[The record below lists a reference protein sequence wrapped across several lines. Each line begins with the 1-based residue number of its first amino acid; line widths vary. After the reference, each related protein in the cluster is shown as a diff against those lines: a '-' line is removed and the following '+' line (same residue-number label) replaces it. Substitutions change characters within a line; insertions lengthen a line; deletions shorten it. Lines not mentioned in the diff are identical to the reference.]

1 MMRDRGGP
9 VLKDCALQSPGSSFV
24 VATRA
29 APGIETMRAM
39 FFGHAFSS
47 HRHDTYAI
55 GVTALG
61 VQTFRYRGETR
72 RSTGGRAFV
81 LHPDEA
87 HDGRAGD
94 ERGFGYAI
102 AYIEPSLI
110 LAASDGRG
118 LPFVRTPVVD
128 DTRFVQTVEAILSGA
143 DDLSDD
149 VAATCAIAA
158 LTDALWRVAGSSVP
172 SEVRLRLASLHAV
185 RDALLAANGERVS
198 VAELERIANL
208 SRWELARQFRRAFG
222 VSPYRFHVMRRLE
235 HARRRIAAGARLAD
249 AALECGFADQS
260 HFTRHFRG
268 AYGMSPGRWRCL
280 ANGMKPAVQSA
291 ASWSRTA
298 PPTRARSAM

>member
-1 MMRDRGGP
+1 MGPMMRDRGGC
-9 VLKDCALQSPGSSFV
+9 VLNDCARQSQGSSFV

-39 FFGHAFSS
+39 FFGRAFSS

-55 GVTALG
+55 GVTAVG
-61 VQTFRYRGETR
+61 IQTFRYRGEAR
-72 RSTGGRAFV
+72 QSIGGHAFV

-94 ERGFGYAI
+94 ERGFGYGI

-110 LAASDGRG
+110 LAASHGHG
-118 LPFVRTPVVD
+118 LPFVRAPVVD
-128 DTRFVQTVEAILSGA
+128 DTRFVQAVEAILSPA
-143 DDLSDD
+143 DDLGDD

-158 LTDALWRVAGSSVP
+158 LTDALWRVAGSSFP

-185 RDALLAANGERVS
+185 RDALLASNGERTS
-198 VAELERIANL
+198 MAELERIANV

-222 VSPYRFHVMRRLE
+222 VSPHRFQVMRRLE
-235 HARRRIAAGARLAD
+235 QARRRIAAGARLVD
-249 AALECGFADQS
+249 AALEGGFADQS

-268 AYGMSPGRWRCL
+268 AYGMSPGRWRRL
-280 ANGMKPAVQSA
+280 ANG
-291 ASWSRTA
+291 
-298 PPTRARSAM
+298 